1 VGSVTAARR
10 PILPLHHF
18 VGGKI
23 GRRGQRNELS
33 TPGIGEYRL
42 IFLKGRKNS
51 INSLEMV
58 E

>member
-23 GRRGQRNELS
+23 GRRD
-33 TPGIGEYRL
+33 
-42 IFLKGRKNS
+42 K
-51 INSLEMV
+51 V
-58 E
+58 EFIVYAKYLRA